1 MGREDAFHNIRCFP
15 RPVHAFPFDRHR
27 RAAPPP
33 YESTCRTPISI
44 AESIPAEKE
53 NISLSC
59 CYGLQVHEDFDRASP
74 SPPLIEWEDFRFFM
88 REKGQRKIYARIL
101 WKFNKDISSFNV
113 VLLVF
118 SENWKNKK
126 RYWQNLISMVW
137 LWRLVYTNFRG
148 GIKPLKFFRN
158 S

>member
-88 REKGQRKIYARIL
+88 RERDREKYTQEFCENSTRIYLPLMWFYSFLVKIEKI
-101 WKFNKDISSFNV
+101 KNGIDKIS
-113 VLLVF
+113 LA
-118 SENWKNKK
+118 W
-126 RYWQNLISMVW
+126 YD
-137 LWRLVYTNFRG
+137 YG
-148 GIKPLKFFRN
+148 G
-158 S
+158 